1 MSPQDAVSRVAS
13 GAFDMVTARPLR
25 WPPSSIALVWR
36 TGAPYNIFGYSN
48 RTVDRAL
55 DASDWAGAEAALR
68 DDPPAALVCTHQLT
82 AVVDARIVN
91 PRLGPYEILETLP
104 EWEVAR

>member
-1 MSPQDAVSRVAS
+1 M
-13 GAFDMVTARPLR
+13 
-25 WPPSSIALVWR
+25 ALVWR
-36 TGAPYNIFGYSN
+36 TGSPYNIFGYSN

-55 DASDWAGAEAALR
+55 ENGDWAAAEAALR
-68 DDPPAALVCTHQLT
+68 DDPPAALVCTHDHI

-91 PRLGPYEILETLP
+91 PRLGPYETLETLP